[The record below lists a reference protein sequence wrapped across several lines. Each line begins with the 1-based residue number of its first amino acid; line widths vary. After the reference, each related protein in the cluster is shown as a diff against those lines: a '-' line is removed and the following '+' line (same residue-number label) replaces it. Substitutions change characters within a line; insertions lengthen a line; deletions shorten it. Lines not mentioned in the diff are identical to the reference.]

1 MEYEQVAAAGS
12 ERGEVLLRRR
22 SDGALELR
30 VNGVFVM
37 DTVETGSEEEL
48 ARCALALAASP
59 ARVLVGGLG
68 LGFTTRAVLADARV
82 QRVDVVEIEDA
93 LVDWLDS
100 GLIPGSADLLADPRL
115 AIHVGDVRAFV
126 EGAPSSAYDLVLLDV
141 DNGPGYLVHDDNAA
155 VYRRP
160 FLAEV
165 RRVLRPDG
173 VVVVWAANEA
183 PLLHAALAEIFG
195 DCRRVAH
202 PVVLQDRTEEY
213 LLYVSRAAPG
223 PG

>member
-1 MEYEQVAAAGS
+1 MEYDEVAAGRS

-48 ARCALALAASP
+48 ARCALALTASP

-68 LGFTTRAVLADARV
+68 LGFTTRAVLEDERV
-82 QRVDVVEIEDA
+82 QHVDVAEIEDA
-93 LVDWLDS
+93 LVDWLAA
-100 GLIPGSADLLADPRL
+100 GLIPGSAELLADPRL
-115 AIHVGDVRAFV
+115 AVHVGDVRAMV
-126 EGAPSSAYDLVLLDV
+126 EDAPSATYDLVLLDV
-141 DNGPGYLVHDDNAA
+141 DNGPGYLVHEDNAA
-155 VYRRP
+155 VYRTP

-165 RRVLRPDG
+165 ARVLRPGG

-183 PLLHAALAEIFG
+183 PLLHTAMAEIFA

-213 LLYVSRAAPG
+213 LLYVSRAAPA